1 MNKRISIIFV
11 LVTALTFLQYSQ
23 ADTSKNQSGI
33 NVQPDNLFP
42 TVKFETNVGNII
54 VELDRNKAPITT
66 NNFLTYVVTGAYDG
80 TIFHRVVENFV
91 VQGGGYDV
99 LYHARKQNQPIFNE
113 SGNGLKNEA
122 YTIAMAR
129 ENNPHSATNQF
140 YFNMQDNDSLDP
152 GKSWGYAVFGMVM
165 EGTDILDLINGAL
178 THKNKELG
186 WDEVPINKI
195 TLKAVVVLPEK

>member
-1 MNKRISIIFV
+1 MNKQLCFV
-11 LVTALTFLQYSQ
+11 FFSLLVSPWAQ
-23 ADTSKNQSGI
+23 ANNKLGI

-42 TVKFETNVGNII
+42 SVRFETNIGNIV

-66 NNFLTYVVTGAYDG
+66 NNFLTYVVAGSYDG
-80 TIFHRVVENFV
+80 TIFHRIVKDFV

-99 LYHARKQNQPIFNE
+99 LYHERKQNKAIFNE

-129 ENNPHSATNQF
+129 EAKPHSATNQF

-152 GKSWGYAVFGMVM
+152 GKTWGYAVFGMVM
-165 EGTDILDLINGAL
+165 EGTDILDLMSGAI
-178 THKNKELG
+178 THRNTELG
-186 WDEVPINKI
+186 WDEVPVKKI
-195 TLKAVVVLPEK
+195 VLKQVVILPEQ